1 MILVRLAG
9 TTLAHY
15 RRPRVLG
22 LDLLR
27 IAACAAIVIF
37 HGNPTRAVGRNWISS
52 VFARDGFM
60 GVDMFFVLSGW
71 LLTRQALR
79 TRDAFRS
86 WARFATTFWVR
97 RWIRTL
103 PPYWLVL
110 AGLFAFGLPPLPAPM
125 PPLQLATHALLLQ
138 TVLPPNL
145 FLVSWSLVTEEW
157 FYLLLPLAVLLAS
170 RVNDRRFRIG
180 LAVGALLFP
189 TGVRAFALLQGLP
202 VSYVF
207 AEPPAR
213 FDGLVVGALL
223 AAASLG
229 APWWP
234 AVMAWRRILFGGG
247 CLGLV
252 GVLFAGVDGSLQFR
266 VVGLLAF
273 NVCIGA
279 LLPQLSQLRWPVVTP
294 VAAMMATAFLSE
306 LTYPIY
312 LLHRVVPHLPW
323 VEAHGTGRLLL
334 AAGSIIALLGAAA
347 AFHLCVERPLL
358 ALRDRY
364 LGRPHRGIASASW
377 TEPALDGARP
387 LAAPYPLVA

>member
-1 MILVRLAG
+1 MRLAG
-9 TTLAHY
+9 TLLAHY

-27 IAACAAIVIF
+27 IGACATIVIF
-37 HGNPTRAVGRNWISS
+37 HGNPIRAFGQNWIGWA
-52 VFARDGFM
+52 FARNGYL
-60 GVDMFFVLSGW
+60 GVDVFFVLSGW

-79 TRDAFRS
+79 MRDAFRS
-86 WARFATTFWVR
+86 SARFATAFWLR

-110 AGLFAFGLPPLPAPM
+110 AGLFAFGSPALPHPM
-125 PPLQLATHALLLQ
+125 QPLQLATHALLLQ

-157 FYLLLPLAVLLAS
+157 FYLLLPPAVLLAS
-170 RVNDRRFRIG
+170 RLPDRRLRAG
-180 LAVGALLFP
+180 LAIGALLFP

-229 APWWP
+229 APWWL
-234 AVMAWRRILFGGG
+234 AVMARRRILFGAG
-247 CLGLV
+247 CLGVV

-279 LLPQLSQLRWPVVTP
+279 LLPQLSQLRWPAVTP

-312 LLHRVVPHLPW
+312 LLHRMVPHLHW
-323 VEAHGTGRLLL
+323 VEAHGPGRALL
-334 AAGSIIALLGAAA
+334 AAGSITALLATAAA
-347 AFHLCVERPLL
+347 LHLGLERPLL
-358 ALRDRY
+358 ALRDHF
-364 LGRPHRGIASASW
+364 LPRPRPRVASASW
-377 TEPALDGARP
+377 TEPAQAGARP
-387 LAAPYPLVA
+387 LATPHSLAA